1 MIDVADAVGGNEALV
16 LKLVR
21 AMETGDLPEAIKAVC
36 TEGFV
41 WVNSGLAVIN
51 GQAELFEQM
60 ARGGFAGQIPILKTM
75 THFSAE
81 LIHIASKGRYR
92 FYRTGGS
99 SLGRAGSRLDDTPYL
114 WEWRRYARAGLL
126 HSVTFYDVACY
137 RQAPTEAQG
146 GLRPGFLQSRRNQ
159 MGQNESGV

>member
-1 MIDVADAVGGNEALV
+1 MIDVAAAAGGNEVLV

-21 AMETGDLPEAIKAVC
+21 AMETGDLPEVIKAVC

-41 WVNSGLAVIN
+41 WANSGLAVIN

-81 LIHIASKGRYR
+81 LIHIASKGDIVFTERVDHHWDEQ
-92 FYRTGGS
+92 
-99 SLGRAGSRLDDTPYL
+99 GRDLMTPHICGVA
-114 WEWRRYARAGLL
+114 EIREGRISAFRD
-126 HSVTFYDVACY
+126 FYDVVCY
-137 RQAPTEAQG
+137 SQVPTEVQG
-146 GLRPGFLQSRRNQ
+146 GYDLASFKEAQLNGTK
-159 MGQNESGV
+159 